1 MAHEWWTVTDKEG
14 KSKERYLFLFKARIL
29 ICKVRRISDD
39 RSVFILKDIVRL
51 PEVEVQD
58 IDETRLEINSKTE
71 GNCALVAHKEE
82 TKRYWFKEVTQYL
95 ADPVALQ
102 EHAIDDLKID
112 PKQHLDT
119 NENQIKLPHRIEAYE
134 TNKDIKP
141 SDVAENY
148 TISKYATT
156 RAESEIKTKGQVSSI
171 KESSHVEH
179 KVHVQK
185 DSATVTSF
193 ESSEQIIQQEICEVK
208 QEKVSPPKEIS
219 KIPVAVPKKEPE
231 VPAPQPI
238 KVKAQEKVEEVT
250 LFKEQF
256 IEKVVEKPKEVE
268 KVVEKVVEKQKSIE
282 KTSIKVEEKK
292 VEESVTQKEAIQIVQ
307 QKVEEQI
314 IRRASIEESIKAR
327 KASIEESIKV
337 EAQQIQDLQKA
348 YKESVNCEITTVES
362 SVSEKLD
369 QLSQKLRT
377 IRASE
382 VEKDLTKFVKQSTEP
397 TKEELE
403 KQQEIRE
410 AIQEKIDEH
419 ISESSVIRRIEER
432 YKNKYKNKDINSLLS
447 ASPSLERDD
456 EELDAN
462 KKSRQERRKSSI
474 IKQTSEVVEKFEVN
488 EIKQEVVEVKNQ
500 EFVEVKKQE
509 IIEVKKQEVVEDKKQ
524 EVVEDKKERKTS
536 TTKTVEKVEPI
547 KVPELPKKS
556 RKNSKTAVEDI
567 PKSEPKDQEP
577 EITKVAD
584 SNKASETPPAKQE
597 STQDNSSSQS
607 NQTNQQ
613 SSNNQ
618 SSGSTGA
625 GNGNRRNSNDDEDGP
640 PIKLPGFFDP
650 PPPTQ
655 YETSFEVHV
664 KKDKP
669 PVLPPIITRKIVVNK
684 DALEKKTADFLKGD
698 IEYESEDFSVATAQK
713 KIRNLKNNIKH
724 TGEQIKFADDTIHK
738 AEVGDFENIKTP
750 GTVVPERRKDPV
762 YEYQY
767 IVEDP
772 VTGLCITSSEPVDTE
787 EAKQD
792 LKKLAKMDADL
803 KTKSSKRVE
812 GNFLSFL
819 QQFFS

>member
-1 MAHEWWTVTDKEG
+1 M
-14 KSKERYLFLFKARIL
+14 
-29 ICKVRRISDD
+29 
-39 RSVFILKDIVRL
+39 FILKDIVRL

-58 IDETRLEINSKTE
+58 IDETRIDINSKSE
-71 GNCALVAHKEE
+71 GNFVLVAHKEE
-82 TKRYWFKEVTQYL
+82 TKRYWLKEVIQYL

-119 NENQIKLPHRIEAYE
+119 NENTIKLPHRIEAYE

-171 KESSHVEH
+171 KESSHVEQ
-179 KVHVQK
+179 KIHVQT
-185 DSATVTSF
+185 DSGTVTSF
-193 ESSEQIIQQEICEVK
+193 ESSEQIVQQESSIK
-208 QEKVSPPKEIS
+208 QEKVSPPKEVS
-219 KIPVAVPKKEPE
+219 KIPVAVPKKKEPE
-231 VPAPQPI
+231 APIEI
-238 KVKAQEKVEEVT
+238 KSQEKVEEVIT
-250 LFKEQF
+250 VFKEQI
-256 IEKVVEKPKEVE
+256 IEPTVN
-268 KVVEKVVEKQKSIE
+268 EKVVEKQKTVE
-282 KTSIKVEEKK
+282 KTSIQEIKSKET
-292 VEESVTQKEAIQIVQ
+292 SSLTQKDAIQIVQ
-307 QKVEEQI
+307 QKVEEQV
-314 IRRASIEESIKAR
+314 IRRASIEESIKVR
-327 KASIEESIKV
+327 KASIEESIKA
-337 EAQQIQDLQKA
+337 EAQQIESLQKA

-382 VEKDLTKFVKQSTEP
+382 VEKDLTKIVKQSTEP

-403 KQQEIRE
+403 KQKEIRDS
-410 AIQEKIDEH
+410 IQENIDEY

-432 YKNKYKNKDINSLLS
+432 YKNKYKNRDINSLLS
-447 ASPSLERDD
+447 ASPSQERDD
-456 EELDAN
+456 DDLDNTSKA
-462 KKSRQERRKSSI
+462 RQERRKSSL
-474 IKQTSEVVEKFEVN
+474 IKQTSEVVEQIEVKEVKKEIEVKKPEV
-488 EIKQEVVEVKNQ
+488 EIKKQET
-500 EFVEVKKQE
+500 VEVKKQE
-509 IIEVKKQEVVEDKKQ
+509 IVE
-524 EVVEDKKERKTS
+524 EKKERKTS
-536 TTKTVEKVEPI
+536 TTKTVEAPKVEPI
-547 KVPELPKKS
+547 KFPETPKKS
-556 RKNSKTAVEDI
+556 RKNSKTAVEEI

-584 SNKASETPPAKQE
+584 SNKSSETPPAKQE
-597 STQDNSSSQS
+597 SSQDNSSIQS
-607 NQTNQQ
+607 NQSNQQ

-618 SSGSTGA
+618 SSRNTGTGSGS
-625 GNGNRRNSNDDEDGP
+625 RRNSKDDEDGP

-684 DALEKKTADFLKGD
+684 DELEKKTADFLKGD

-738 AEVGDFENIKTP
+738 AEVGDFQNIKTP
-750 GTVVPERRKDPV
+750 GTVVPERKKDPV

-812 GNFLSFL
+812 GKLLRFSINCLVENFYVLSILNLFRSINL
-819 QQFFS
+819 